1 MAKNQK
7 QSKLITSLMISNLL
21 TPSVN
26 LHKSLI
32 INFLSEVYSTIFKR
46 SNRTFNSY
54 TFQEYIKLPMIISDK
69 IYNSFTNHEKSLIS
83 LSQFTNGL
91 YYLLYE
97 EFEKKV
103 DNCFRILDFVNNS
116 VIYSSD
122 VFIILSHFHLI
133 ENTNDTFPYLEN
145 VIENFFDGQEIM
157 NHETFVLKCTKTN
170 CDIPILFFIFIN
182 NYVDLFRKKELLLYR
197 KILKFQPSQIFSTIP
212 QISLN
217 QIPHSK
223 QLTDYLETITF
234 DNKNKILEKN
244 SKSTKSIETAVEET
258 SDIDSIILT
267 DSEEEK
273 ELDELNNFEKDIIQT
288 MKTIKTSVSSFIQFE
303 SKKTFSLEKYS
314 TKKKKVAFNKEM
326 EYSNKKKKDSSINI
340 LKVPG
345 MVSSYEDSS
354 NFFCKLNTTTKGS
367 SISSSFRS
375 GHFSKIT
382 SRKSHY
388 STQISFSPSACTKF
402 QKNSE
407 KSNSSK
413 TLYLFKAKDEIK
425 THKKIKLILV
435 NHYIFYFVSSKK
447 KYHFKKLIPIFSI
460 FPKKA
465 TYHKKN
471 FLLSLISNVHNF
483 TMIYSF
489 ISEGT
494 EEEIN
499 DFINHLNMRNN
510 NHSINND
517 FQLGAE
523 IGKGKFGTVM
533 FGKSTKI
540 SLDNKYENY
549 DSTYAIKM
557 IKKGASCDEE
567 YKINRWESSIFSTLS
582 NFHHPNIIRC
592 YKKYETVQHFYFV
605 YEYIEGSDLKVF
617 IKNNHENRRKTNI
630 GQLTMQLLQG
640 IWSLHKLGIIH
651 RDIKTT
657 NIMIDINQNIKII
670 DFGLSKVLGIKETSS
685 DPYGSLSFK
694 APEILLQKPY
704 NFKVDIWAL
713 GITLYYMVFKRLPF
727 DKGTKNEIKKSI
739 INDVIVFPANDLYYN
754 NNISSPFIFSLIT
767 ECLERNTDN
776 RPTIKKILEKYVE
789 KYNED
794 EDDYYI

>member
-7 QSKLITSLMISNLL
+7 QNKLITSLLISNLL
-21 TPSVN
+21 TPCTILN
-26 LHKSLI
+26 KSLI

-54 TFQEYIKLPMIISDK
+54 TFQEYIKLPMFISDK
-69 IYNSFTNHEKSLIS
+69 IYNSFTNNEKSLIS
-83 LSQFTNGL
+83 ESQFTNGL
-91 YYLLYE
+91 YCLLYE

-103 DNCFRILDFVNNS
+103 ENCFRILDFTNSS

-122 VFIILSHFHLI
+122 VFIIMSHFHLI
-133 ENTNDTFPYLEN
+133 ENTNETFSYLEK
-145 VIENFFDGQEIM
+145 VIEHFFDGQEIM
-157 NHETFVLKCTKTN
+157 NYETFFIKCTKTN
-170 CDIPILFFIFIN
+170 CDIPILFIIFIN
-182 NYVDLFRKKELLLYR
+182 NYVDLFQKKELLLYQ
-197 KILKFQPSQIFSTIP
+197 KIIKFQPSQILSTFSQTP
-212 QISLN
+212 PS

-223 QLTDYLETITF
+223 ELIDYLELISF
-234 DNKNKILEKN
+234 NNKNKILEKN
-244 SKSTKSIETAVEET
+244 SKSTKSIETTPEF

-273 ELDELNNFEKDIIQT
+273 ELDELNNFEKDIVQT
-288 MKTIKTSVSSFIQFE
+288 MSKIKNGASLPTKFE
-303 SKKTFSLEKYS
+303 SKKTFSLEKYP
-314 TKKKKVAFNKEM
+314 THNKKVILNKEM
-326 EYSNKKKKDSSINI
+326 EFSNKKKDTSNI

-345 MVSSYEDSS
+345 MGSSYEDSS
-354 NFFCKLNTTTKGS
+354 NLFCKLNTTAKGS
-367 SISSSFRS
+367 SIGSSFRS
-375 GHFSKIT
+375 CYFSKVT

-388 STQISFSPSACTKF
+388 STQISYSPSAYAKF
-402 QKNSE
+402 QKTTENS
-407 KSNSSK
+407 SSSK
-413 TLYLFKAKDEIK
+413 TLYLFKVKDEIK
-425 THKKIKLILV
+425 TNKKIKLILV
-435 NHYIFYFVSSKK
+435 NNYIFYFVRSKQ
-447 KYHFKKLIPIFSI
+447 KYQFKKIIPVFSI
-460 FPKKA
+460 FPKKSL
-465 TYHKKN
+465 YHKKSYQI
-471 FLLSLISNVHNF
+471 SLISNVHNF
-483 TMIYSF
+483 ILTYSF
-489 ISEGT
+489 ISDDK

-499 DFINHLNMRNN
+499 DFINHINMLNN
-510 NHSINND
+510 NYSIHSD

-605 YEYIEGSDLKVF
+605 YEYIEGTDLKVF
-617 IKNNHENRRKTNI
+617 IKNNRENRRKINI
-630 GQLTMQLLQG
+630 GQLTKQLLQG
-640 IWSLHKLGIIH
+640 IWGLHKLGIIH

-657 NIMIDINQNIKII
+657 NIMIDINQNIKIL
-670 DFGLSKVLGIKETSS
+670 DFGLSRVLGIKETSS

-713 GITLYYMVFKRLPF
+713 GVTLYYMVFKHLPF
-727 DKGTKNEIKKSI
+727 EKGTKIEIKKSI
-739 INDVIVFPANDLYYN
+739 INDVIVFSGNDLYYSDN
-754 NNISSPFIFSLIT
+754 NNISSPFIFPLIT
-767 ECLERNTDN
+767 ECLERNTDS
-776 RPTIKKILEKYVE
+776 RPTIKQLLE

-794 EDDYYI
+794 DYYI